1 MKTRKLNK
9 RERWRLHKAIWN
21 IYQSEK
27 LVVTDSYER
36 QKEVAQKILDKY
48 PELSVDLV
56 STITTE
62 TVIEFLEKNNMAT
75 TDEYWLFDQMVIYTL
90 RNILNKYEPK
100 LETMIKWEKP
110 KRMVSPPFEAY
121 YDRGHSSLNVGPNR
135 IPDDQMRQ
143 MKHPYV

>member
-9 RERWRLHKAIWN
+9 RERWRLHEAIWN
-21 IYQSEK
+21 IYQAEK

-36 QKEVAQKILDKY
+36 QKEVAQKIIDKY

-110 KRMVSPPFEAY
+110 KRMASPPFEAY
-121 YDRGHSSLNVGPNR
+121 YAKGHSRLNVGPNR

-143 MKHPYV
+143 MKRPYV